1 MLGRKKWGNAMAGI
15 FGRRALML
23 TLAVTPIVAGH
34 AGAQQRNAPGV
45 TDTEIKIGQSM
56 PYSGP
61 ASAYGQLGRVEAAYF
76 GWLNQHGGINGRKI
90 TLISVDDGYSPP
102 KAVEQVRKLVEQDE
116 VAAIFNVLGTPIN
129 MAIRKYLN
137 AKKVPQL
144 FVAAGSPNFADPE
157 HFPWTIGWQPTL
169 TTEAKFYAAHLLATA
184 PESKVAVLYQ
194 NDDFG
199 KGLLDGLK
207 VGLGDKAEAMIIA
220 AASYEAT
227 DPTIDSQV
235 VTLQASGAD
244 TLFLF
249 TYSKQGAQAIRKAAD
264 IGWKPVRYIHLGAAS
279 VAATFKPAGFDKS
292 TGVMTA
298 GFIKDAS
305 DPQWADDPDQKTWR
319 AWMNENMPGADLSD
333 SVNVAGYSFA
343 QTLEQVLRQCGD
355 DLSRENIMRQAT
367 SLHDFRLPMLLPG
380 SLINTSPTDYRVIT
394 FMQLQRFN
402 GTSWDFLP

>member
-1 MLGRKKWGNAMAGI
+1 MA
-15 FGRRALML
+15 R
-23 TLAVTPIVAGH
+23 
-34 AGAQQRNAPGV
+34 
-45 TDTEIKIGQSM
+45 
-56 PYSGP
+56 
-61 ASAYGQLGRVEAAYF
+61 LGRVEAAYF
-76 GWLNQHGGINGRKI
+76 AWLNQRGGINGRKI

-116 VAAIFNVLGTPIN
+116 VAAIFNVLGTPNN

-137 AKKVPQL
+137 AKKVPQV

-199 KGLLDGLK
+199 KGLSGRSQGRAGGQGRVNDHCCRQLRGDGSRPSIHRLSPCRPRA
-207 VGLGDKAEAMIIA
+207 L
-220 AASYEAT
+220 T
-227 DPTIDSQV
+227 RC
-235 VTLQASGAD
+235 
-244 TLFLF
+244 FLF

-279 VAATFKPAGFDKS
+279 VAATFKPAGLDKS
-292 TGVMTA
+292 AGVMTA

-305 DPQWADDPDQKTWR
+305 DPQWADDPDQKAWR

-333 SVNVAGYSFA
+333 ATNAAGYSFA

-394 FMQLQRFN
+394 YMKLQRFN

>member
-1 MLGRKKWGNAMAGI
+1 MAKGW
-15 FGRRALML
+15 RRRVVA
-23 TLAVTPIVAGH
+23 LAVAISAALSFGH
-34 AGAQQRNAPGV
+34 AGAQQRYAPGV
-45 TDTEIKIGQSM
+45 SDTEIKIGQTM

-76 GWLNQHGGINGRKI
+76 ASLNQHGGINGRKI

-102 KAVEQVRKLVEQDE
+102 KAVEQVRKLVEKDE
-116 VAAIFNVLGTPIN
+116 VVAIFNVLGTPIN

-199 KGLLDGLK
+199 KGLLDGLRT
-207 VGLGDKAEAMIIA
+207 GLGEKAEAMIIA
-220 AASYEAT
+220 TASYEAT
-227 DPTIDSQV
+227 DPTIDSQI

-264 IGWKPVRYIHLGAAS
+264 IGWRPTRYIHLGAAS
-279 VAATFKPAGFDKS
+279 VAATFKPAGLDKS
-292 TGVMTA
+292 AGVITA

-305 DPQWADDPDQKTWR
+305 DPQWAEDTDQKVWR
-319 AWMNENMPGADLSD
+319 AWMSENMPGADLSD
-333 SVNVAGYSFA
+333 SSNVAGYSFA

-355 DLSRENIMRQAT
+355 DLSRENIMRQAAN
-367 SLHDFRLPMLLPG
+367 LHDFRLPMLLPG
-380 SLINTSPTDYRVIT
+380 SRINTSPTDYRVIT
-394 FMQLQRFN
+394 FMKLQQFN
-402 GTSWDFLP
+402 GRSWDFLP

>member
-1 MLGRKKWGNAMAGI
+1 MVIQKIWGNEMARI
-15 FGRRALML
+15 LTRRELVLALGV
-23 TLAVTPIVAGH
+23 TLFAVERADAEQH
-34 AGAQQRNAPGV
+34 NAPGV
-45 TDTEIKIGQSM
+45 SDSEIKIGQTM

-76 GWLNQHGGINGRKI
+76 AWLNQRGGINGRKI
-90 TLISVDDGYSPP
+90 TLLSVDDGYSPP

-116 VAAIFNVLGTPIN
+116 VAAIFNVLGTPNN

-137 AKKVPQL
+137 AKQVPQL

-169 TTEAKFYAAHLLATA
+169 TTEAKFYATHLLATTPA
-184 PESKVAVLYQ
+184 AKIAVLYQ

-207 VGLGDKAEAMIIA
+207 VGLGDRAESMIIA
-220 AASYEAT
+220 TASFEAA

-249 TYSKQGAQAIRKAAD
+249 AYSKQAAQAIRKAAD
-264 IGWKPVRYIHLGAAS
+264 IGWKPMKYLHLGSAS
-279 VAATFKPAGFDKS
+279 VAATFRPAGLDKS
-292 TGVMTA
+292 VGVMTA

-305 DPQWADDPDQKTWR
+305 DPQWAEDADQMAWR

-333 SVNVAGYSFA
+333 STNAAGYSFA

-355 DLSRENIMRQAT
+355 DLSRGNIMHQAAN
-367 SLHDFRLPMLLPG
+367 LHDFRLPMLLPG

-394 FMQLQRFN
+394 FMKLQRFN
-402 GTSWDFLP
+402 GASWDFLP

>member
-1 MLGRKKWGNAMAGI
+1 M
-15 FGRRALML
+15 ML
-23 TLAVTPIVAGH
+23 TLAATLPLVGRA
-34 AGAQQRNAPGV
+34 AAQRHQAPGV
-45 TDTEIKIGQSM
+45 SDTEIKIGQTM

-61 ASAYGQLGRVEAAYF
+61 ASAYGQIGRVEAAYF
-76 GWLNQHGGINGRKI
+76 AWLNQRGGINGRKI

-116 VAAIFNVLGTPIN
+116 VAAIFSVLGTPNN

-137 AKKVPQL
+137 AKKVPQV

-199 KGLLDGLK
+199 KGLLDGLRA
-207 VGLGDKAEAMIIA
+207 GLGDKAESTIIA

-227 DPTIDSQV
+227 DPTIDLQV

-279 VAATFKPAGFDKS
+279 VAATFKPAGLDKS
-292 TGVMTA
+292 VGVMTA

-305 DPQWADDPDQKTWR
+305 DPQWADDPDQKAWR

-333 SVNVAGYSFA
+333 ATNAAGYSFA

-394 FMQLQRFN
+394 YMKLQRFN